1 MSRLF
6 IAGDTY
12 PGRKVMALL
21 VAIPIAFCVV
31 SVANA
36 KDDAVKNPPKQNS
49 EASTRKT
56 ESPRKV
62 EETPSDYPSKETL
75 AASILRGEIVYQNYC
90 MLCHGVNGDGRGR
103 AARMYTPK
111 PANLRESK
119 VPDAYKAMI
128 IRKGGKAMGRSE
140 FMPPWGDELT
150 DEQVVDVVT
159 YLRSIAPADVPK

>member
-6 IAGDTY
+6 IVGDTY

-21 VAIPIAFCVV
+21 VAIPMAFCVV

-36 KDDAVKNPPKQNS
+36 KDDAIKNPPKQNS
-49 EASTRKT
+49 ETSTRRP
-56 ESPRKV
+56 EPSRKV
-62 EETPSDYPSKETL
+62 EETSNEFPSKNSL
-75 AASILRGEIVYQNYC
+75 AGSILRGEIVYQGYC
-90 MLCHGVNGDGRGR
+90 VLCHGVNADGRGR

-119 VPDAYKAMI
+119 VPDSYKAMI
-128 IRKGGKAMGRSE
+128 IRRGGQAVGRSE

-150 DEQVVDVVT
+150 DEQVTDVVN
-159 YLRSIAPADVPK
+159 YLRSIAPADALK